1 MAITSAYN
9 FVPLFPSV
17 YIPKWGD
24 KVNLDIPFEDGE
36 DGVIEVELKN
46 ISPLFVR
53 NGHAS
58 DTDEVYSSHVIDPT
72 TGEKQYFIPGT
83 TIKGCIRNVMEVLS
97 FARMSRYDNDS
108 FGMARCFNGNLA
120 DNKRYM
126 NAMNGDVFCGWISK
140 DSEEKYWLTPCIGF
154 PERIH
159 HDDIRKIFPSFY
171 VGKNQESAQNKQESV
186 FIDNDYARISVEQN
200 DLDYVPKGKYDL
212 VCTGYMHKKE
222 HEYLF
227 PAQHGNAMPVSEE
240 LFMQFDSIH
249 RHTEY
254 YGGKSGTDGFL
265 YKRLEEGK
273 AIPVFYKM
281 KNGQLDSMGITRMY
295 RLPYQNNIEK
305 AVLNAQPEST
315 KQGKDLPE
323 VIFGYADKDS
333 ALKGRVQFGHA
344 FAENPINDDD
354 CIFVEGILGEP
365 RPSYYPLYLSQSGN
379 SFSSYD
385 TSGVKVAGRKRY
397 RIHAGESTTSLS
409 QGNGNVKLMTKFRP
423 LPSGNSF
430 HCRIVVH
437 NLKKIEIG
445 ALLSALT
452 FNDTS
457 GAFHNLGM
465 AKPFGYGKCSLEVK
479 NLKGFA
485 YDKETYLQAFESEIS
500 AFLYNANRSTF
511 AQNESVNALIAIA
524 SEEHNDEELAVMDM
538 TACEENKKTFST
550 LKEPLKKIN
559 IHIDESVLA
568 LNEKLAKYEQKVT
581 EILALYKSDI
591 IAATKALGSLK
602 EEMIRLN
609 LPTTLA
615 ENALAELLNPIA
627 KGPSATINEL
637 PLAEDLDYT
646 RIPNP
651 KTFIGRC
658 KKRKEELSTPE
669 AIEIVRLW
677 MKNFYEKASSKD
689 KKNFK
694 DAGKWKDLPIS
705 QEIIQMWIDEFLH

>member
-9 FVPLFPSV
+9 FVPLFPTV
-17 YIPKWGD
+17 YIPKWGEM
-24 KVNLDIPFEDGE
+24 VNMDIPFEDGE
-36 DGVIEVELKN
+36 DGVIEIELKN

-58 DTDEVYSSHVIDPT
+58 DKTDEVYSSHIIDPT
-72 TGEKQYFIPGT
+72 TGEKKYFIPGT
-83 TIKGCIRNVMEVLS
+83 TLKGCIRNVMEVLS

-108 FGMARCFNGNLA
+108 FGMARCFDRRLA
-120 DNKRYM
+120 DRDRYM
-126 NAMNGDVFCGWISK
+126 NAMNGDVFCGWLSK
-140 DSEEKYWLTPCIGF
+140 DSEEKYWLTPCIGL
-154 PERIH
+154 PEKIH

-171 VGKNQESAQNKQESV
+171 VGKNQESAQKKQETV
-186 FIDNDYARISVEQN
+186 FVDNDYARISVLQN
-200 DLDYVPKGKYDL
+200 DINFVPEGKYDL
-212 VCTGYMHKKE
+212 VCTGYMKKKE
-222 HEYLF
+222 HEYLL

-265 YKRLEEGK
+265 HKRLEEGK

-305 AVLNAQPEST
+305 AVLNAQPEA
-315 KQGKDLPE
+315 QGKDLPE
-323 VIFGYADKDS
+323 VIFGYAEKDS

-344 FAENPINDDD
+344 FAENPINDED
-354 CIFVEGILGEP
+354 CVSVEGYLGEP
-365 RPSYYPLYLSQSGN
+365 RPSYYPLYLAQSG
-379 SFSSYD
+379 SSYSSYD
-385 TSGVKVAGRKRY
+385 TNGVKIAGRKRY
-397 RIHAGESTTSLS
+397 RIHSGDSTT
-409 QGNGNVKLMTKFRP
+409 KLPKNDLQKEFRP
-423 LPSGNSF
+423 LPAGNTF

-452 FNDTS
+452 FNDTP

-465 AKPFGYGKCSLEVK
+465 AKSFGYGKCSLEIK

-485 YDKETYLQAFESEIS
+485 YDKETYLQAFEKEMS

-524 SEEHNDEELAVMDM
+524 SEDHKDEELAVMGM
-538 TACEENKKTFST
+538 PECEENKKTFST
-550 LKEPLKKIN
+550 LKEPIKKIN
-559 IHIDESVLA
+559 IHIDESLFA
-568 LNEKLAKYEQKVT
+568 LNEKLAKYEQKVA
-581 EILALYKSDI
+581 EIKASSKSDI
-591 IAATKALGSLK
+591 IAATKALGRLK

-609 LPTTLA
+609 LPTTLVDDA
-615 ENALAELLNPIA
+615 IKELTNPSS
-627 KGPSATINEL
+627 KGPASSTSEM
-637 PLAEDLDYT
+637 PLSEDLDYN

-658 KKRKEELSTPE
+658 KKRKDELNTPK
-669 AIEIVRLW
+669 ALEIVHLW
-677 MKNFYEKASSKD
+677 MQNFYIKASSKE

-705 QEIIQMWIDEFLH
+705 SEVIQQWIDEFLH